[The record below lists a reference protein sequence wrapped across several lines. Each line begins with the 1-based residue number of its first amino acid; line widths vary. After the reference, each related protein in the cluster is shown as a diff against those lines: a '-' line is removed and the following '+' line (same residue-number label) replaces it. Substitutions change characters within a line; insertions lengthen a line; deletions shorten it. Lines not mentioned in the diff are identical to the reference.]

1 MNGVEQ
7 LLLTGWTPGAVGIW
21 TLVAGAFA
29 VWWKGLPAVIEMLDR
44 RRANEL
50 QSARE
55 FLEEERARFKMLT
68 DEMDMRVAALRLEV
82 DALRKENGEL
92 RGLLAAMQQGQL
104 ATQSV
109 VARTIKE
116 ARDGNS

>member
-1 MNGVEQ
+1 MTGFEHA
-7 LLLTGWTPGAVGIW
+7 LTSGWTPGAIGIW
-21 TLVAGAFA
+21 TLVAGAFGM
-29 VWWKGLPAVIEMLDR
+29 WWKGLPAVIEMLDKR
-44 RRANEL
+44 RVSEL

-55 FLEEERARFKMLT
+55 FLEEERDRFKQLT
-68 DEMDMRVAALRLEV
+68 DEMDGRVAALRAEV

-104 ATQSV
+104 AVQSV

-116 ARDGNS
+116 AKEHDH